1 MWVLGSH
8 ARRARMR
15 FGTKRAREFWVHFD
29 ADVLDDAIMPAVAHR
44 QPAGLTWAEI
54 EDALSAAL
62 AHSRAVGMEITIFNA
77 KLDTDGILLSTFFG
91 HASQCLFPKQM
102 RKLFSIG
109 GSL

>member
-77 KLDTDGILLSTFFG
+77 KLDIDGNKYLFG
-91 HASQCLFPKQM
+91 HADQCLFPKQM